1 MKEITAEEF
10 DEMFDDGEDVTPYL
24 DLENAALYNNQ
35 KTRATITL
43 PEWLVYRLDEEA
55 DRRAIS
61 RSAMINVVLVGWADS
76 LTRRGHDQTGDGPT
90 AA

>member
-10 DEMFDDGEDVTPYL
+10 DEMFDNGEDITPYL
-24 DLENAALYNNQ
+24 DVENAYTCSNDKA
-35 KTRATITL
+35 RISITI

-55 DRRAIS
+55 YRRAIS
-61 RSAMINVVLVGWADS
+61 RSALINVILVDWADANES
-76 LTRRGHDQTGDGPT
+76 RHHVESDHT